1 MADRIELMTIDKL
14 EQCIE
19 LYMKV
24 FNSEPWNE
32 TWSYEVA
39 KERLS
44 DIINTPKF
52 LGFSLYIEDS
62 LIGFIAGNNKKSYQ
76 GLTYYLAEL
85 CVSNEIQGKG
95 YGTKLLKFLEN
106 ELKYR
111 DTKSLYL
118 LTSNGGLAEAFYKKN
133 GYQINDNRLV
143 IRKNL

>member
-1 MADRIELMTIDKL
+1 MTQRIELMSIDKL
-14 EQCIE
+14 EESIE

-32 TWSYEVA
+32 AWNYEVA

-44 DIINTPKF
+44 DLINTPKF
-52 LGFSLYIEDS
+52 LGYALYIKDD
-62 LIGFIAGNNKKSYQ
+62 LIGFIAGNNKKTYQ

-95 YGTKLLKFLEN
+95 YGTKLLNFLEN
-106 ELKYR
+106 ELKDR

-133 GYQINDNRLV
+133 GYQIKDNRLV
-143 IRKNL
+143 MKKNL